1 MFYFL
6 LRALFSVIFYSYDNV
21 SSLLALC
28 TVATWRIVPLPWGS
42 PLSRPVLFTCCTLSP
57 SLHYAD
63 PLILS
68 PRANPSSSY
77 LSQADVSENRDLQVW
92 LLGNGSSAAPLLIG
106 NLQSRERMVKVSN
119 TSPSLVLR
127 SANLPWQSGRQ

>member
-21 SSLLALC
+21 SSLFGTLHRDYLEDCSPA
-28 TVATWRIVPLPWGS
+28 WGLSTLQACPVHMLYLFSLS
-42 PLSRPVLFTCCTLSP
+42 PLHRPSHLVSMGQ
-57 SLHYAD
+57 
-63 PLILS
+63 
-68 PRANPSSSY
+68 PSSSY

-92 LLGNGSSAAPLLIG
+92 LLGNGSSAPLLIG
-106 NLQSRERMVKVSN
+106 NLQSRECMVKVSN
-119 TSPSLVLR
+119 TSPSQVLR